1 MIKNTRQGINLND
14 GLCITWSAAVTLI
27 FALSMT
33 FGVSAATLEKPVF
46 HYAGVSYLGGKQY
59 IEEAY
64 PQALK
69 LNDTEGGNRLNHR
82 LLELTQTLSPKYF
95 DLSFEKANQDKGQYK
110 VVSLALDREY
120 VSVEDLGAHTKITV
134 EASGQLLFMDYQ
146 TLTLIASYPV
156 DSQVSTT
163 VDQYDESQLTGL
175 IEQLYFF
182 SDVGD
187 ANGNGLLEQAA
198 IKLSNANPAEFA
210 DGARFQVT
218 DVLLSDKA
226 NKLVDSESIFKQF
239 LGQYFTSRLSY
250 QYKLNVI
257 PFVKGY
263 AIGNVMVGRFS
274 NGDVYNLTL
283 PLPDY
288 EFVLAVN
295 DINKLEKGRVNI
307 YGSELGIGFSQPELG
322 RSYLNDYF
330 YYVVQ
335 KLISKNQKTVDDWSA
350 YEDAMIV
357 LIDDIVDQL
366 GNPDKKWIK
375 DHSNDES
382 VYKRFKKKAA
392 LFH

>member
-1 MIKNTRQGINLND
+1 MLWGVIG
-14 GLCITWSAAVTLI
+14 
-27 FALSMT
+27 ALSVT
-33 FGVSAATLEKPVF
+33 FGAAFSATAATLEKPVF

-64 PQALK
+64 PHALK
-69 LNDTEGGNRLNHR
+69 LNNTDGKNRLSRR

-95 DLSFEKANQDKGQYK
+95 DLSFEQANQDKGQYK

-120 VSVEDLGAHTKITV
+120 VSIEDLGDYIKITV

-163 VDQYDESQLTGL
+163 VDHYDDTQLADL

-198 IKLSNANPAEFA
+198 IQLGKANPIEFA

-218 DVLLSDKA
+218 DVLLSDKTA
-226 NKLVDSESIFKQF
+226 ELVQDESIFKQF
-239 LGQYFTSRLSY
+239 LGQYFTSRLSF
-250 QYKLNVI
+250 QYDLNVI

-263 AIGNVMVGRFS
+263 AIGNAMVGRFS
-274 NGDVYNLTL
+274 NGEVYNLKL
-283 PLPDY
+283 PSPDY
-288 EFVLAVN
+288 EFVVAVEDLRQSSN
-295 DINKLEKGRVNI
+295 ERSNV
-307 YGSELGIGFSQPELG
+307 YGSVLGIGFSQPELG
-322 RSYLNDYF
+322 RAYLNDYF
-330 YYVVQ
+330 YYVVE
-335 KLISKNQKTVDDWSA
+335 KLIGKDQKTVDDWSA

-357 LIDDIVDQL
+357 LIDDIVKQL
-366 GNPDKKWIK
+366 GKPDRKWIK
-375 DHSNDES
+375 NHANDAS